1 MTADDRIVRIFKT
14 LDQGAFIELAVIIVV
29 AGLETA
35 FLRWFQPPL
44 TLMAIMIVVGGI
56 LVLIWPILLLRSQN
70 FREMYQ
76 EMPYKSDIT
85 ELQKRLKS
93 CQASFRAPAE
103 ECLAMIEKIQQE
115 FQADT
120 FRSDLERI
128 IENLMELTQNHLQ
141 LTSRLER
148 FGTPQQKQ
156 LMQSI
161 LAQQVRSVENSLTT
175 LRAFSG
181 NLTLLE
187 ANPEDIEKI
196 GSDLRAVNQELEHVI
211 QKEV

>member
-1 MTADDRIVRIFKT
+1 MERRASQVV
-14 LDQGAFIELAVIIVV
+14 LASPFTWFALLSVV
-29 AGLETA
+29 GLEIA
-35 FLRWFQPPL
+35 FYRWFHPPIML
-44 TLMAIMIVVGGI
+44 AALMIGLGGM
-56 LVLIWPILLLRSQN
+56 LLLIWPVLFLRSQS
-70 FREMYQ
+70 FHEVYQ
-76 EMPYKSDIT
+76 DMPYKSDVSD
-85 ELQKRLKS
+85 LQKRLKS
-93 CQASFRAPAE
+93 CHASFRAPAE
-103 ECLAMIEKIQQE
+103 ECIVMIEKIQQE

-120 FRSDLERI
+120 FRGDLERI

-156 LMQSI
+156 LMQNI
-161 LAQQVRSVENSLTT
+161 LDQQVRSVENSLTT

-196 GSDLRAVNQELEHVI
+196 GSDLRTVNQELEHVI

>member
-1 MTADDRIVRIFKT
+1 MERRASQVV
-14 LDQGAFIELAVIIVV
+14 LASPFTWFALLSVV
-29 AGLETA
+29 GLEIA
-35 FLRWFQPPL
+35 FYRWFHPPI
-44 TLMAIMIVVGGI
+44 TLAALMIGLGGM
-56 LVLIWPILLLRSQN
+56 LLLIWPVLFLRSQS
-70 FREMYQ
+70 FHEVYQ
-76 EMPYKSDIT
+76 DMPYKSDVSD
-85 ELQKRLKS
+85 LQKRLKS
-93 CQASFRAPAE
+93 CHASFRAPAE
-103 ECLAMIEKIQQE
+103 ECIVMIEKIQQE

-120 FRSDLERI
+120 FRGDLERI

-156 LMQSI
+156 LMQNI
-161 LAQQVRSVENSLTT
+161 LDQQVRSVENSLTT

-196 GSDLRAVNQELEHVI
+196 GSDLRTVNQELEHVI

>member
-1 MTADDRIVRIFKT
+1 MER
-14 LDQGAFIELAVIIVV
+14 QAFRLVVISPFTWLALLVV
-29 AGLETA
+29 AALETV
-35 FLRWFQPPL
+35 FYRWFQPP
-44 TLMAIMIVVGGI
+44 TLLAALMVGLGAM
-56 LVLIWPILLLRSQN
+56 LLLMWPILLLRSQN

-76 EMPYKSDIT
+76 EMPYKSDVT

-93 CQASFRAPAE
+93 CHASFRAPAE
-103 ECLAMIEKIQQE
+103 ECILMIEKIQQE

-120 FRSDLERI
+120 FQGDLERI

-161 LAQQVRSVENSLTT
+161 LDQQVRSVENSLTT

>member
-1 MTADDRIVRIFKT
+1 MERRASQVV
-14 LDQGAFIELAVIIVV
+14 LASPFTWFALLSVV
-29 AGLETA
+29 GLEIA
-35 FLRWFQPPL
+35 FYRWFHPPI
-44 TLMAIMIVVGGI
+44 TLAALMIGLGGM
-56 LVLIWPILLLRSQN
+56 LLLIWPVLFLRSQS
-70 FREMYQ
+70 FHEVYQ
-76 EMPYKSDIT
+76 DMPYKSDVSD
-85 ELQKRLKS
+85 LQKRLKS
-93 CQASFRAPAE
+93 CHASFRAPAE
-103 ECLAMIEKIQQE
+103 ECIVMIEKIQQE

-120 FRSDLERI
+120 FRGDLERI

-161 LAQQVRSVENSLTT
+161 LDQQVRSVENSLTT

>member
-1 MTADDRIVRIFKT
+1 MERRASQLV
-14 LDQGAFIELAVIIVV
+14 LASPFTWLAIVV
-29 AGLETA
+29 IVGLEAA
-35 FLRWFQPPL
+35 FYSWFQPPL
-44 TLMAIMIVVGGI
+44 MLTALMIGLGGI
-56 LVLIWPILLLRSQN
+56 LLLIWPVLFLRSQS
-70 FREMYQ
+70 FRAMYH
-76 EMPYKSDIT
+76 EMPYKSDVA

-93 CQASFRAPAE
+93 CHKSFQAPAE
-103 ECLAMIEKIQQE
+103 ECVALLEKIQQE
-115 FQADT
+115 FQSDT
-120 FRSDLERI
+120 FRGDLERI
-128 IENLMELTQNHLQ
+128 VENLMELSQNHLQ

-148 FGTPQQKQ
+148 FGTAQQKQ

-161 LAQQVRSVENSLTT
+161 LDQQVRSVENSLTT

>member
-1 MTADDRIVRIFKT
+1 MERRASQFV
-14 LDQGAFIELAVIIVV
+14 LASPFTWVALLIVV
-29 AGLETA
+29 GLEIA
-35 FLRWFQPPL
+35 FYRWFQPPL
-44 TLMAIMIVVGGI
+44 TLAALIIGLGGM
-56 LVLIWPILLLRSQN
+56 LLLIWPVLFLRSQS
-70 FREMYQ
+70 FREVYQ
-76 EMPYKSDIT
+76 EMPYKSDVSD
-85 ELQKRLKS
+85 LQKRLKS
-93 CQASFRAPAE
+93 CHASFRAPAE
-103 ECLAMIEKIQQE
+103 ECIVMIEKIQQE

-120 FRSDLERI
+120 FRGDLERI

-161 LAQQVRSVENSLTT
+161 LDQQVRSVENSLTT

-187 ANPEDIEKI
+187 ANPEDVEKI
-196 GSDLRAVNQELEHVI
+196 GSDLRTVNQELEHVI

>member
-1 MTADDRIVRIFKT
+1 MERRAMQLVLTSPFT
-14 LDQGAFIELAVIIVV
+14 WLALVIVV
-29 AGLETA
+29 GLEAA
-35 FLRWFQPPL
+35 FYRWFQPPI
-44 TLMAIMIVVGGI
+44 TLAAIMIVLGG
-56 LVLIWPILLLRSQN
+56 LLFLMWPVLLLRSRS
-70 FREMYQ
+70 FREQYQ
-76 EMPYKSDIT
+76 EMPYKLDVS
-85 ELQKRLKS
+85 ELQKRLKA
-93 CQASFRAPAE
+93 CHVSFRAPAE
-103 ECLAMIEKIQQE
+103 ECIVMIEKIQQE

-120 FRSDLERI
+120 FQGDLERI
-128 IENLMELTQNHLQ
+128 IENLIELTQNHLQ

>member
-1 MTADDRIVRIFKT
+1 MERRASQFV
-14 LDQGAFIELAVIIVV
+14 LASPFTWFALLSVV
-29 AGLETA
+29 GLEIA
-35 FLRWFQPPL
+35 FYRWFHPPI
-44 TLMAIMIVVGGI
+44 TLAALMIGLGGM
-56 LVLIWPILLLRSQN
+56 LLLIWPVLFLRSQS
-70 FREMYQ
+70 FHEVYQ
-76 EMPYKSDIT
+76 DMPYKSDVSD
-85 ELQKRLKS
+85 LQKRLKS
-93 CQASFRAPAE
+93 CHASFRAPAE
-103 ECLAMIEKIQQE
+103 ECIVMIEKIQQE

-120 FRSDLERI
+120 FRGDLERI

-156 LMQSI
+156 LMQNI
-161 LAQQVRSVENSLTT
+161 LDQQVRSVENSLTT

-196 GSDLRAVNQELEHVI
+196 GSDLRTVNQELEHVI

>member
-1 MTADDRIVRIFKT
+1 MERRASQLV
-14 LDQGAFIELAVIIVV
+14 LASPFTWVALLIV
-29 AGLETA
+29 AGLEIA
-35 FLRWFQPPL
+35 FYRWFQPPL
-44 TLMAIMIVVGGI
+44 TLAALMIGLGGI
-56 LVLIWPILLLRSQN
+56 LLLIWPALLLRSQS

-76 EMPYKSDIT
+76 EMPYKSDVS

-93 CQASFRAPAE
+93 CHASFRAPAE
-103 ECLAMIEKIQQE
+103 ECIVLIEKIQQE

-120 FRSDLERI
+120 FQGDLERI
-128 IENLMELTQNHLQ
+128 IENLMELTKNHLQ

-196 GSDLRAVNQELEHVI
+196 GSDLRAVNQDLEHVI

>member
-1 MTADDRIVRIFKT
+1 MERQTFRLV
-14 LDQGAFIELAVIIVV
+14 LASPFTWLAIVV
-29 AGLETA
+29 IVGLETA
-35 FLRWFQPPL
+35 FYRWFQPPFML
-44 TLMAIMIVVGGI
+44 AAVMIGLGGI
-56 LVLIWPILLLRSQN
+56 LLLIWPVLLLRSQA
-70 FREMYQ
+70 FRAVYK
-76 EMPYKSDIT
+76 EMPYKSDVS
-85 ELQKRLKS
+85 ELQKGLKS
-93 CQASFRAPAE
+93 CHASFRAPAE
-103 ECLAMIEKIQQE
+103 ECIVMIEKIQQE

-120 FRSDLERI
+120 FQGDLERI

-161 LAQQVRSVENSLTT
+161 LDQQVRSVENSLTT

>member
-1 MTADDRIVRIFKT
+1 M
-14 LDQGAFIELAVIIVV
+14 LASPFTWFALLSVV
-29 AGLETA
+29 GLEIA
-35 FLRWFQPPL
+35 FYRWFHPPIML
-44 TLMAIMIVVGGI
+44 AALMIGLGGM
-56 LVLIWPILLLRSQN
+56 LLLIWPVLFLRSQS
-70 FREMYQ
+70 FHEVYQ
-76 EMPYKSDIT
+76 DMPYKSDVSD
-85 ELQKRLKS
+85 LQKRLKS
-93 CQASFRAPAE
+93 CHASFRAPAE
-103 ECLAMIEKIQQE
+103 ECIVMIEKIQQE

-120 FRSDLERI
+120 FRGDLERI

-156 LMQSI
+156 LMQNI
-161 LAQQVRSVENSLTT
+161 LDQQVRSVENSLTT

-196 GSDLRAVNQELEHVI
+196 GSDLRTVNQELEHVI

>member
-1 MTADDRIVRIFKT
+1 M
-14 LDQGAFIELAVIIVV
+14 LASPFTWFALLSVV
-29 AGLETA
+29 GLEIA
-35 FLRWFQPPL
+35 FYRWFHPPI
-44 TLMAIMIVVGGI
+44 TLAALMIGLGGM
-56 LVLIWPILLLRSQN
+56 LLLIWPVLFLRSQS
-70 FREMYQ
+70 FHEVYQ
-76 EMPYKSDIT
+76 DMPYKSDVSD
-85 ELQKRLKS
+85 LQKRLKS
-93 CQASFRAPAE
+93 CHASFRAPAE
-103 ECLAMIEKIQQE
+103 ECIVMIEKIQQE

-120 FRSDLERI
+120 FRGDLERI

-156 LMQSI
+156 LMQNI
-161 LAQQVRSVENSLTT
+161 LDQQVRSVENSLTT

-196 GSDLRAVNQELEHVI
+196 GSDLRTVNQELEHVI